1 MKFFLEKLLL
11 ALNNKKAT
19 NSLGGVTDLRTCSP
33 PVGITPIKVLH
44 LQNTGRKSLYCLL
57 PAYFVTPIRKR
68 I

>member
-19 NSLGGVTDLRTCSP
+19 NSLGLTDLRTCSP

-44 LQNTGRKSLYCLL
+44 LHNTGRKSLYCLL